1 MTEIRKR
8 LDSLKHVDSRVKS
21 KRLEIVSLRSGIL
34 KGQQHSDEPKGSSVN
49 NKSEDLNILIID
61 KTKELYDEIEKI
73 FEEREELIRAI
84 EELDNP
90 TENIVMR
97 LLYVNG
103 MQWKEVLR
111 ELNVGNGTVQRARD
125 SAIYKLSQKFGKNG
139 NIGNSKLLN

>member
-73 FEEREELIRAI
+73 FEERDELVKAI
-84 EELDNP
+84 ESLEDSA
-90 TENIVMR
+90 ENIVLR
-97 LLYVNG
+97 LFYINAYS
-103 MQWKEVLR
+103 WKEVER
-111 ELNVGNGTVQRARD
+111 ELKWSRGTIQNIKMAGLRNLGN
-125 SAIYKLSQKFGKNG
+125 KLND
-139 NIGNSKLLN
+139 LN